1 MFAPLLQQFKM
12 CVQATMQQGMVYQIL
27 LLLTDGTIH
36 DMPQTKTLIVELSSM
51 PCSVIIVGVG
61 NADFGAME
69 ELDGDGG
76 VLRDDRGYA
85 VQRDI
90 VQFVEYNECMKK
102 GDLAEQVLKEVPD
115 QVCSYMEKQ
124 NFQAKAV
131 VQDYAA
137 LDGPPQ

>member
-1 MFAPLLQQFKM
+1 
-12 CVQATMQQGMVYQIL
+12 
-27 LLLTDGTIH
+27 
-36 DMPQTKTLIVELSSM
+36 MPATKTLMVELSSM

-76 VLRDDRGYA
+76 LLRDDRGYA
-85 VQRDI
+85 VERDI

-115 QVCSYMEKQ
+115 QLCSYMENK
-124 NFQAKAV
+124 NFKATAV
-131 VQDYAA
+131 NQDYAA